1 MRRERKREE
10 EKKGGRRVRWERERK
25 RMRFNTETWYGLDS
39 MPKLL
44 EERDNLAKAD
54 RARGEK
60 GD

>member
-1 MRRERKREE
+1 MRREGKREE

-25 RMRFNTETWYGLDS
+25 RMRFNTETWDGLES

-54 RARGEK
+54 RAK
-60 GD
+60 GKKGG